1 MRLRITVLSLVVL
14 LAMSG
19 LASAQGQQ
27 TGSIFG
33 KATDQ
38 SGAVLPGVT
47 VTLTAPIL
55 LQPLVATTR
64 ETGTY
69 EFPRLEIGSYTVKFE
84 LTGFKSVVNED
95 VRVTVGFNAQVNAQ
109 MGVSTVQETIT
120 VTGQTPVVDT
130 KETGT
135 KQTFTNELLQ
145 SIPSARD
152 PWVIL
157 QQTAGIAMDRE
168 NIGGNMSGQ
177 QSNYVSR
184 GGNPTNNKWTLDGV
198 DITDLSATGASPT
211 YYDFDMFEEMTINT
225 GGVDVTQQTGGVGIN
240 LVTRSGSDKFRGS
253 GRYYQ
258 TNENL
263 EANNV
268 TDAIRQQGASS
279 GNPIQD
285 IKDYGVEVG
294 GPIKKGR
301 AWIWGAYGTQKIGV
315 GVVGFYEPTPTCQ
328 QIKADQAKNPLAH
341 PVADVNNCLNTDLT
355 TLKTTNLKGEVQLG
369 GGNKLSLYSLFS
381 AKQRNARNASDLTP
395 IESTVRQDAVP
406 STYGTS
412 GWITGPTPTYKFGDQ
427 WVASDR
433 FLVDVQYAH
442 VGNNFILD
450 YHDPSYVTATPVPG
464 VVGLQPYLILSTNA
478 NGRSTPDGSQSVNIR
493 PVNSITVNTNY
504 FLPGTW
510 GGDHSF
516 KIGGYWRDND
526 GRNSTHTPGNAAAR
540 FQTLADVTNPNDCP
554 TVSATSSTNCQAA
567 LTRDGATEY
576 KLTNVSVYGQDTI
589 THGKVTLQLGVR
601 YDYNHDRALSS
612 SVAANPLM
620 PALLPALNFPGAEGV
635 KFNNVSPRLGVT
647 YNVTGDGKTVL
658 HGNYAMYWGQVG
670 TGAFSNQ
677 VNPVTRVSARY
688 PWADLNHDG
697 FVEPNEVMSCDP
709 VTKVCLPLVAGGNP
723 ANFLSLVGNWDPANP
738 ASTTTANTI
747 DPNIKN
753 DRTDEIIA
761 GVDREIGAGFAVGA
775 NYIWRRYTNFNWT
788 HTLGL
793 APSDFTATTFAPN
806 PANCPGADNR
816 TVAANCTPGTVYV
829 PNFQV
834 GAITTLTNFTS
845 DQYNRAYNGI
855 EVNARKR
862 MSNHWLMNTSLAY
875 NSTVV
880 NMNGWPG
887 DAANGVQLALFGE
900 DPTNRTTRNG
910 AQYDFLTGGSG
921 LGNVYV
927 NAKWLFKVSGLY
939 NLPYDFNA
947 SAFYNARQGY
957 PLEYALNDTAGRNGV
972 GSILILQNPVGDTRL
987 PTYQN
992 LDFHLDRP
1000 IKVGTARFVPAI
1012 DLFNVFNNNIIQAVR
1027 TSQNAAN
1034 ANQIQAITAPRVA
1047 RLGVRVTW

>member
-1 MRLRITVLSLVVL
+1 MRLRITVLSLVAL

-184 GGNPTNNKWTLDGV
+184 GGNPTNNKWTLDGI
-198 DITDLSATGASPT
+198 DITDLSATGSSPT

-263 EANNV
+263 EANNI

-285 IKDYGVEVG
+285 IKDYGLEVG

-315 GVVGFYEPTPTCQ
+315 GVLGFYQPTQTCQ
-328 QIKADQAKNPLAH
+328 QIKQDQANNPLAH
-341 PVADVNNCLNTDLT
+341 SVQDVNNCLNTDLT
-355 TLKTTNLKGEVQLG
+355 TLKTTNLKGEVQLFN
-369 GGNKLSLYSLFS
+369 GNKLSLYSLFS

-406 STYGTS
+406 STYGTNL
-412 GWITGPTPTYKFGDQ
+412 WRTGPTPTYKFGDQ
-427 WVASDR
+427 YVVSDR

-450 YHDPSYVTATPVPG
+450 YHDDSYVNPPAG
-464 VVGLQPYLILSTNA
+464 VAGVFGLQPTFIISSGL
-478 NGRSTPDGSQSVNIR
+478 NGRSTPDGNQSVNIR
-493 PVNSITVNTNY
+493 PVNSLTVNTNY
-504 FLPGTW
+504 FLPGAW

-516 KIGGYWRDND
+516 KIGGYWRDNN
-526 GRNSTHTPGNAAAR
+526 GYNSTHTPGNAVAR
-540 FQTLADVTNPNDCP
+540 FPTSVEQANLNDCATLA
-554 TVSATSSTNCQAA
+554 AGCQMQ
-567 LTRDGATEY
+567 LTRDGVTNY
-576 KLTNVSVYGQDTI
+576 DLTNVSIYGQDTI
-589 THGKVTLQLGVR
+589 THG
-601 YDYNHDRALSS
+601 
-612 SVAANPLM
+612 
-620 PALLPALNFPGAEGV
+620 
-635 KFNNVSPRLGVT
+635 
-647 YNVTGDGKTVL
+647 
-658 HGNYAMYWGQVG
+658 
-670 TGAFSNQ
+670 
-677 VNPVTRVSARY
+677 
-688 PWADLNHDG
+688 
-697 FVEPNEVMSCDP
+697 
-709 VTKVCLPLVAGGNP
+709 
-723 ANFLSLVGNWDPANP
+723 
-738 ASTTTANTI
+738 
-747 DPNIKN
+747 
-753 DRTDEIIA
+753 
-761 GVDREIGAGFAVGA
+761 
-775 NYIWRRYTNFNWT
+775 
-788 HTLGL
+788 
-793 APSDFTATTFAPN
+793 
-806 PANCPGADNR
+806 
-816 TVAANCTPGTVYV
+816 
-829 PNFQV
+829 
-834 GAITTLTNFTS
+834 
-845 DQYNRAYNGI
+845 
-855 EVNARKR
+855 R
-862 MSNHWLMNTSLAY
+862 MT
-875 NSTVV
+875 
-880 NMNGWPG
+880 
-887 DAANGVQLALFGE
+887 
-900 DPTNRTTRNG
+900 
-910 AQYDFLTGGSG
+910 
-921 LGNVYV
+921 
-927 NAKWLFKVSGLY
+927 
-939 NLPYDFNA
+939 
-947 SAFYNARQGY
+947 
-957 PLEYALNDTAGRNGV
+957 
-972 GSILILQNPVGDTRL
+972 
-987 PTYQN
+987 
-992 LDFHLDRP
+992 
-1000 IKVGTARFVPAI
+1000 
-1012 DLFNVFNNNIIQAVR
+1012 
-1027 TSQNAAN
+1027 
-1034 ANQIQAITAPRVA
+1034 
-1047 RLGVRVTW
+1047 